1 MQGDNQKLNGK
12 VGFEKEGFMLWE
24 MAAVLR
30 ELLFQ
35 WTKML
40 QNTQIAKAKLTCY
53 EKDIEFIYI
62 RYDVDLRHV
71 VPKMFQN
78 YVRMCVRMT

>member
-1 MQGDNQKLNGK
+1 
-12 VGFEKEGFMLWE
+12 
-24 MAAVLR
+24 
-30 ELLFQ
+30 
-35 WTKML
+35 ML